1 MNEKLL
7 TVSQAAKY
15 LKIGKDKM
23 YLLIK
28 NGKIKA
34 IDLWG
39 LKIKVEDLDKFIND
53 YAGYTFDRDNNN
65 NLIINDTL
73 SFQNWQY
80 LN

>member
-7 TVSQAAKY
+7 TVAQAAKY

-39 LKIKVEDLDKFIND
+39 LKIKVDELDKFIND
-53 YAGYTFDRDNNN
+53 YTGYTFNCNDN

-73 SFQNWQY
+73 SFQN
-80 LN
+80 

>member
-1 MNEKLL
+1 MKNLL
-7 TVSQAAKY
+7 TVAQASKY

-28 NGKIKA
+28 SGKIKA

-39 LKIKVEDLDKFIND
+39 LKIKVNDLDKFVND
-53 YAGYTFDRDNNN
+53 YTGYTFDCDNN

-73 SFQNWQY
+73 SFQNRQY

>member
-7 TVSQAAKY
+7 TVTQASKY

-28 NGKIKA
+28 TGKIKA

-39 LKIKVEDLDKFIND
+39 LKVKTEELDRFVDEYIGNKFTID
-53 YAGYTFDRDNNN
+53 GD
-65 NLIINDTL
+65 NLIISSTL
-73 SFQNWQY
+73 DVNC
-80 LN
+80 

>member
-1 MNEKLL
+1 MNEKIL
-7 TVSQAAKY
+7 TVAQAAKY

-28 NGKIKA
+28 SGKIKA

-39 LKIKVEDLDKFIND
+39 LKIKVDDLDKFVND
-53 YAGYTFDRDNNN
+53 YIGYTFDCDDN

-73 SFQNWQY
+73 SLQN
-80 LN
+80 